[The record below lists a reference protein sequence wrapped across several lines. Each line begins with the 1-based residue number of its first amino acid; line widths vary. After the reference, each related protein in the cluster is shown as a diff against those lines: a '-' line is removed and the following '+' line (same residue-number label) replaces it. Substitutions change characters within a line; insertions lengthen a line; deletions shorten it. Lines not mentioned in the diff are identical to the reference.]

1 MNARYVCRRL
11 AGFGPVLLAALAAAG
26 IWGVLRWHHATFE
39 KDLVSSFQR
48 CQLDA
53 VHSIAAAMEEMTAE
67 VTKNLSVMST
77 RPEVLNRTSGAQEV
91 LDAHYQTH
99 ADSLNSILIASAD
112 GRLVFQSPRGAP
124 KEDPARWPEFD
135 AVRRSGKP
143 VIGRPT
149 SWDGDKAE
157 KVVRVC
163 VPILGEG
170 RFLGVLCGTMSI
182 RKLCTRCLS
191 RPDTARTSF
200 VRLVDAGGDTLYDTF
215 PSHGSRPGEG
225 SGPAAQGRSDAS
237 DRADNLTVMRQIR
250 TGSDGTME
258 FDHGPTGRVKDLI
271 AFTPVRF
278 GEDRYGLILG
288 APKADISVP
297 ITAHERLTYALIA
310 GLAMVFFAAAYVT
323 YRSSRAHIRLEKERR
338 LLAESASRAKSEFLA
353 QMSHEIRTPM
363 NGVLGMT
370 DLALDTDLT
379 AQQRNYLSLVKQ
391 SAEALL
397 TVINDILD
405 SAKIEAGKLDLASVP
420 FNLRDCVGDTLDALA
435 LRADAKGLA
444 LVCQV
449 PPEVPDWLVGDPGRL
464 RQVLVNLVGNAIK
477 FTDQGRIEVRVC
489 VEQHHDREAHLRFAV
504 SDTGLG
510 IPPEKTLAIF
520 QAFEQGG
527 ADTAHKYGGSGL
539 GLTISAQLVKLM
551 RGRIWAES
559 RPKEGSTFHFTAR
572 FGLQGAPGA
581 RPAPTDVSQIR
592 GLRVLVVHPDESN
605 RRLVGQMLATRQAQV
620 AAVGSGRDAL
630 EALIQAQR
638 AGEPFRVVL
647 LEADMSGMDGFE
659 VACQIQGDPHL
670 HSTVVMML
678 SVIGL
683 RGDAARCRQTGVTG
697 YLTHPIRQSL
707 LVDAILTALNLPGER
722 AASGLVTRHSLR
734 EGRRR
739 LRILLAEDNPVNQ
752 LHVCCLLEKSGH
764 TVTVVD
770 NGRKAVETLDKET
783 FDVVLM
789 DVQMPQ
795 MDGLEATTLIR
806 GKEAGAGRHVPII
819 AMTAYAMKGDRE
831 RCLSAGM
838 DSYVSKPIQPSALA
852 DAIDGVLA
860 GAGGTPPAPGVGESP
875 PPAAAPQKK
884 TDLGKALRC
893 VGGDPQALVRIAEVF
908 LDNAPNLMSDI
919 AQAIAEDDAQKL
931 QHGAHTLK
939 GSVALFGDANVI
951 ELAQKL
957 ETAGRQKALADAQ
970 ATFEAL
976 TREMAR
982 LTAALESLRKEG
994 ITCESS

>member
-1 MNARYVCRRL
+1 MNARSVCRRL

-77 RPEVLNRTSGAQEV
+77 RPEVLNRTSGAQEM

-112 GRLVFQSPRGAP
+112 GRLVFQSPRGAR
-124 KEDPARWPEFD
+124 KEDPAGWPEFET
-135 AVRRSGKP
+135 ARRSGKP

-170 RFLGVLCGTMSI
+170 QFLGVLCGTMSI
-182 RKLCTRCLS
+182 RKLCTKCLS

-200 VRLVDAGGDTLYDTF
+200 CRLVDAGGDTLYDTF
-215 PSHGSRPGEG
+215 PSHGSRPDEG
-225 SGPAAQGRSDAS
+225 SGPAAQRRSDAS
-237 DRADNLTVMRQIR
+237 DRADNLTVMQQIR

-338 LLAESASRAKSEFLA
+338 LLAESASRSKSEFLA

-379 AQQRNYLSLVKQ
+379 AQQRNYLSLVKE

-405 SAKIEAGKLDLASVP
+405 SAKIEAGKLDLVCVP
-420 FNLRDCVGDTLDALA
+420 FNLRDCVGDTLDVLA

-449 PPEVPDWLVGDPGRL
+449 PPEAPDWLVGDPGRL

-477 FTDQGRIEVRVC
+477 FTDQGRVEVRVRL
-489 VEQHHDREAHLRFAV
+489 EQHHDGEAHLHFAV
-504 SDTGLG
+504 SDTGIG

-527 ADTAHKYGGSGL
+527 ADTAHKYGGTGL

-572 FGLQGAPGA
+572 FGLQGDPGA
-581 RPAPTDVSQIR
+581 KTAPTGVSQIR

-605 RRLVGQMLATRQAQV
+605 RRLVSQMLATRQAQV

-647 LEADMSGMDGFE
+647 LEADMPGMDGFE
-659 VACQIQGDPHL
+659 VARQIQGNPHL
-670 HSTVVMML
+670 NSTVVIML

-683 RGDAARCRQTGVTG
+683 RGDAARCGQAGVAG
-697 YLTHPIRQSL
+697 YLTHPVRQSL
-707 LVDAILTALNLPGER
+707 LVDAILTALHLPGER
-722 AASGLVTRHSLR
+722 AGSNLVTRHSLR

-739 LRILLAEDNPVNQ
+739 LRVLLAEDNPVNQ

-795 MDGLEATTLIR
+795 MNGLEATTLIR
-806 GKEAGAGRHVPII
+806 GKETGTGRHVPII

-831 RCLSAGM
+831 RCLAAGM
-838 DSYVSKPIQPSALA
+838 DSYVSKPIKPSVLA

-860 GAGGTPPAPGVGESP
+860 GTGETPPAPGVGESP
-875 PPAAAPQKK
+875 PPAAAPPKK

-893 VGGDPQALVRIAEVF
+893 VDGDSQALARIAGVF

-939 GSVALFGDANVI
+939 GSVALFGDADVI
-951 ELAQKL
+951 ELARKL
-957 ETAGRQKALADAQ
+957 ETAGRQKALAGAQ
-970 ATFEAL
+970 ATFEAM

-994 ITCESS
+994 IACESS